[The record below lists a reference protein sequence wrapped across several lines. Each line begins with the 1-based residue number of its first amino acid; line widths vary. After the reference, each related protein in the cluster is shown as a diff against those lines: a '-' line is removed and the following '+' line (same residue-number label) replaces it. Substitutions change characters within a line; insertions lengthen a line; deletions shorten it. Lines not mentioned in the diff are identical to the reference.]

1 MLYILPESDTTA
13 LPIEPGNDHASATV
27 KVTDLEDGT
36 FLWTVPC
43 LPVLTIEWRKAEIS
57 WNGVVKKALVRA
69 SDQRVIQLK
78 TPVCV
83 TVSSSCSIEIEHDKY
98 TVLWEWDNATDEL
111 HVVRP
116 GISGDT
122 NNDEGDSED
131 VDSQE
136 GHSED
141 GDSADGD
148 SEEEEE
154 ALVLHTLPFKV
165 LGVAHKLERQEHL
178 EAAFNKITK
187 ENLVVC
193 AKIQPEPDNMFD
205 ANAIGVLIDYGL
217 GFKHV
222 GYIAQE
228 LTRCIHPVIKHG
240 RLQLATVYEIKF
252 RTAWAK
258 TGYFMTLQLTCK
270 GEWPSQVL
278 RASKRVQ

>member
-27 KVTDLEDGT
+27 KVIDLKDGT

-43 LPVLTIEWRKAEIS
+43 LPVLTIKWRKAEIS

-122 NNDEGDSED
+122 NNDE
-131 VDSQE
+131 
-136 GHSED
+136 
-141 GDSADGD
+141 GD

-228 LTRCIHPVIKHG
+228 LTRFIHPVIKHG

-270 GEWPSQVL
+270 GEWPS
-278 RASKRVQ
+278 

>member
-27 KVTDLEDGT
+27 KDIDLEDGT

-69 SDQRVIQLK
+69 SDQRV
-78 TPVCV
+78 
-83 TVSSSCSIEIEHDKY
+83 IEIEHDKY

-187 ENLVVC
+187 ENLGNPPRSIEQGLLGTSG
-193 AKIQPEPDNMFD
+193 KISGQKNIEQNG
-205 ANAIGVLIDYGL
+205 IS
-217 GFKHV
+217 
-222 GYIAQE
+222 
-228 LTRCIHPVIKHG
+228 
-240 RLQLATVYEIKF
+240 
-252 RTAWAK
+252 
-258 TGYFMTLQLTCK
+258 CK
-270 GEWPSQVL
+270 D
-278 RASKRVQ
+278 KI

>member
-27 KVTDLEDGT
+27 KVIDLEDGT

-57 WNGVVKKALVRA
+57 WNGVVKKALRA

-78 TPVCV
+78 TPVCA
-83 TVSSSCSIEIEHDKY
+83 TVSSSCPHKY
-98 TVLWEWDNATDEL
+98 TMLWEWDNATDEL

-165 LGVAHKLERQEHL
+165 LGVAHKLECQEHL
-178 EAAFNKITK
+178 EAAFNKIRKTWLYVQK
-187 ENLVVC
+187 FSLNQT
-193 AKIQPEPDNMFD
+193 IIMFD

-228 LTRCIHPVIKHG
+228 LTRFIHPVIKHG

-252 RTAWAK
+252 GTAWAK